1 MNARRNPV
9 HIPSV
14 AVGTRVE
21 GVFLVLELNVRS
33 RPDGDPFTILML
45 GNSTGRIATEPFW
58 AERQPEIAGLRPG
71 HVIQVTGEVQT
82 YRERRQLHVTSLTHV
97 TKDEVDPSELL
108 PSIGPV
114 DRYWQ
119 TLDGWRREMTKPR
132 LKAVVDTFYEEDLFR
147 LRYEQC
153 PAAVFGHHAAL
164 GGLLMHT
171 TEVAAIARTIA
182 RACGADLDVVLAG
195 VLLHDI
201 GKLEAYRWDGL
212 FAFTDRGRLVGHVV
226 LGAMM
231 LEARLAEHAEPPC
244 TPLERDLLL
253 HLILSHHGRL
263 EWGSPIAPLTLEAE
277 VLHWADNASA
287 KTAGLADAMR
297 DDDNFPDGL
306 FSTPQRLM
314 EYRRLFRG
322 NSDWGS

>member
-1 MNARRNPV
+1 MPDPLHLPTLA
-9 HIPSV
+9 I
-14 AVGTRVE
+14 GTHVE
-21 GVFLVLELNVRS
+21 GAFLIMEVEVRKRS
-33 RPDGDPFTILML
+33 DGDPFTILVL
-45 GNSTGRIATEPFW
+45 GNSTGRMTTEPFW
-58 AERQPEIAGLRPG
+58 AERQPEIAGLGPG

-82 YRERRQLHVTSLTHV
+82 YRDRRQLRVISLTHIPGE
-97 TKDEVDPSELL
+97 EVDLSTLL
-108 PSIGPV
+108 PSVGPV

-132 LKAVVDTFYEEDLFR
+132 LKAVVDAFYEEDLFR
-147 LRYEQC
+147 MRYEQC

-182 RACGADLDVVLAG
+182 RTCGADLDLVLAG

-201 GKLEAYRWDGL
+201 GKLEAYRWDRL
-212 FAFTDRGRLVGHVV
+212 FEFTERGRLVGHVV

-231 LEARLAEHAEPPC
+231 LEARLADCSEPPC
-244 TPLERDLLL
+244 TPPERDLLM

-287 KTAGLADAMR
+287 KTAGLADALR
-297 DDDNFPDGL
+297 DDGNFPDGL
-306 FSTPQRLM
+306 FSTPQRLL
-314 EYRRLFRG
+314 EYRRLYRG
-322 NSDWGS
+322 SSDWGV